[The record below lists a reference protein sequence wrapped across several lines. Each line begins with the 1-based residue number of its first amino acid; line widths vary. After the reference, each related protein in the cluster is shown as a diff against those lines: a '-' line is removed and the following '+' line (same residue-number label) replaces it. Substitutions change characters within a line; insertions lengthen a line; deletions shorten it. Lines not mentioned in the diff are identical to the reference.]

1 MSEQKHLQIVRIN
14 KDSDTSSIVPKLGEP
29 IYDTVHDYLYVGDGT
44 RTIDKLNP
52 YRKSCIYSG
61 KLENKTIYINDIIK
75 LNKNEPVELLVYI
88 ADKSYIQGNSI
99 SIKYIDSETLNETTI
114 TLSGENNI
122 FDLYGLKLPDNGYV
136 TNTVNTFYL
145 VYTDGGTYKLFVN
158 SPVARWN

>member
-1 MSEQKHLQIVRIN
+1 MNEQKHLQIVRIN

-52 YRKSCIYSG
+52 YRKSYIYSG
-61 KLENKTIYINDIIK
+61 KLENNIIYINDIIK
-75 LNKNEPVELLVYI
+75 LNTNEPVELLVYI
-88 ADKSYIQGNSI
+88 TGDSYVQGNSI
-99 SIKYIDSETLNETTI
+99 YIKYIDSKTLKETTI
-114 TLSGENNI
+114 TISDI

-136 TNTVNTFYL
+136 QNTVNTFYL
-145 VYTDGGTYKLFVN
+145 VYTDANTYKLFVN

>member
-1 MSEQKHLQIVRIN
+1 MNEQKHLQIVRIN

-29 IYDTVHDYLYVGDGT
+29 IYDTVHDYLYVGDGQ
-44 RTIDKLNP
+44 RTIAELNP
-52 YRKSCIYSG
+52 YRKSYIYSG
-61 KLENKTIYINDIIK
+61 KLDNNTIYINDIVK

-88 ADKSYIQGNSI
+88 TDKSYVKGNSI
-99 SIKYIDSETLNETTI
+99 SIKYIDSKTLKETTI
-114 TLSGENNI
+114 TISDI

-145 VYTDGGTYKLFVN
+145 VYTDDGTYKLYVN